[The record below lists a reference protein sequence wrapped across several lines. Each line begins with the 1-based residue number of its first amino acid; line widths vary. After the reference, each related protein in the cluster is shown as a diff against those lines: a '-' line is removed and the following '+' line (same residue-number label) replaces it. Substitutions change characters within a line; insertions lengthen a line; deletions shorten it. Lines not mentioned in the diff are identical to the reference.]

1 MHYRFEEAATFDSGD
16 LEVVV
21 RGKEL
26 NQEVNDIMTYLS
38 LFQQSSLE
46 IIPIKTS
53 DRIELLKVA
62 ELILVDVD
70 GTSLILETMKGR
82 HSINDRLYRFQKR
95 LNNPDFVQVSK
106 HAFINISHL
115 QYLEDSFSGNM
126 TAFLSKNLKA
136 DISRRYL
143 KDLEKR
149 LGL

>member
-16 LEVVV
+16 LEVIV